1 MFAWYGKIL
10 GKISTKARLA
20 IGMAGIVVSI
30 VLVSGMLG
38 LIPNERSLVLEG
50 RAGVAEA
57 IAVNSSVFITQ
68 SDLWRMENNLR
79 VQVER
84 QDQLLSAGI
93 RREDGRLMVDVGNEH
108 ANHWAQAATESNQDS
123 QLYVPI
129 WQGDKRWG
137 QVELRFTPYLPSG
150 IMGYLLDPFLQLLMI
165 VMWGS
170 FIFFY
175 FYLGKMLKQLDPSQA
190 IPDRVKSAFDTMAEG
205 LLVLDA
211 KQNIVLANDAF
222 ATLMG
227 VDAEKVIG
235 SKVNRFEWDFVD
247 SQDAESYPW
256 ETALKYSEATINRMV
271 KLTLPSGAIRTFMT
285 NCSPVLAGG
294 GKAAGVLVSLDD
306 VTLLEE
312 KEVEL
317 RKSKDEAEAAN
328 RAKSDFLANMSHEI
342 RTPMNAILGFTEV
355 LKRGYGKNPKESG
368 KYLNTIASS
377 GEHLLGLINDIL
389 DLSKVEAGQVE
400 VERIHCPLHHIVHEV
415 IQIMRVK
422 ADEKGL
428 YLRYEPKGDLPEHI
442 TSDPARVRQILTNLI
457 GNAIKF
463 TESGG
468 VLVETQMS
476 DTNKVLL
483 TVVDT
488 GIGMTAPQADAV
500 FQPFVQADS
509 SITRRFGGTGLGL
522 TISKQFAEALGGG
535 IRVTSKEGQGSRFIA
550 SLNPGDVSQVN
561 WLTPAQLLEEQQ
573 HLEIAENQQ
582 WQFDGQPVLVVDD
595 GDENRN
601 LLEVVLGDAGL
612 TIDTAE
618 NGQEAC
624 DRVAENSYQMIL
636 MDVQMPVMD
645 GYTAVKLMRDR
656 GVELPIV
663 ALTAHAMKG
672 AEEKCLEAGYSGY
685 MTKPIKIDR
694 LFKLVADTVGGRL
707 VEKAD
712 ETVPEPE
719 SSIDSP
725 NVQQMAEPQIHTTL
739 PLTNPKFQQIVSD
752 FIAKLAQQVD
762 AMDEALALSE
772 AKQLADL
779 AHWLK
784 GSAGSVGFQALT
796 EVAKPLELSA
806 KEANMTACADHLIE
820 IKRLQSR
827 LVDPLESI
835 SAVDSPA
842 RESSLNVAAVESRG
856 EATDFSEEYDVPD
869 VIESRLADYGEK
881 FVGIILK
888 FHARLLE
895 QMPEAE
901 EMLNLRDGAKL
912 KGFAH
917 WLKGSA
923 GSVGFDVFTQP
934 AADLEQAVLDED
946 FERADYIFGVL
957 SRMVNRILIPALRN
971 DDEPI
976 KNEL

>member
-1 MFAWYGKIL
+1 MLAWYGKLL

-38 LIPNERSLVLEG
+38 LIPNERALVLEG
-50 RAGVAEA
+50 RAGIAEA

-79 VQVER
+79 VQVQR
-84 QDQLLSAGI
+84 QEQLLSAGV
-93 RREDGRLMVDVGNEH
+93 RREDGRLMVDVGDAH
-108 ANHWAQAATESNQDS
+108 VAHWQSSDDASVQES
-123 QLYVPI
+123 QLHVPI
-129 WQGDKRWG
+129 WQGERRWG
-137 QVELRFTPYLPSG
+137 QVELRFSPYSQPGL
-150 IMGYLLDPFLQLLMI
+150 IGYLRDPFLQLLMI

-227 VDAEKVIG
+227 FDAEKVIG
-235 SKVNRFEWDFVD
+235 TKVNQFAWDFVGTED
-247 SQDAESYPW
+247 VETYPW

-285 NCSPVLAGG
+285 NCSPVLTGG

-355 LKRGYGKNPKESG
+355 LKRGYGKNPKESS

-400 VERIHCPLHHIVHEV
+400 VESIHCPLHHIVHEV

-428 YLRYEPKGDLPEHI
+428 YLRYEPQGDLPEHI

-463 TESGG
+463 TETGG
-468 VLVETQMS
+468 VLVETEMS
-476 DTNKVLL
+476 DSSQVVL

-488 GIGMTAPQADAV
+488 GIGMTAPQADAI

-535 IRVTSKEGQGSRFIA
+535 ISVTSKEGVGSRFIA
-550 SLNPGDVSQVN
+550 SLNPGDLTGVK
-561 WLTPAQLLEEQQ
+561 WLNPAQLLEEQQ
-573 HLEIAENQQ
+573 QLVITEDQQ

-624 DRVAENSYQMIL
+624 ERVEAGNYQMIL

-656 GVELPIV
+656 GVELPII

-672 AEEKCLEAGYSGY
+672 AEEKCLKAGYSGY

-694 LFKLVADTVGGRL
+694 LFQLVADTLGGRL
-707 VEKAD
+707 IERTADVSSASAETSEGAANDQGAVEAK
-712 ETVPEPE
+712 
-719 SSIDSP
+719 
-725 NVQQMAEPQIHTTL
+725 IHTTL
-739 PLTNPKFQQIVSD
+739 PLGNPKFRKIVSD
-752 FIAKLAQQVD
+752 FIEKLAAQVI
-762 AMDEALALSE
+762 AMDEAQSSGRATE
-772 AKQLADL
+772 LADL

-806 KEANMTACADHLIE
+806 KDSDMDACAIHLKE
-820 IKRLQSR
+820 VKALQAR
-827 LVDPLESI
+827 LVNPLDDAMADDDVAASNLESD
-835 SAVDSPA
+835 SAQ
-842 RESSLNVAAVESRG
+842 
-856 EATDFSEEYDVPD
+856 TDIASKSDYEEYAFPD
-869 VIESRLADYGEK
+869 VIESRLAGYGDK
-881 FVGIILK
+881 FVGIIHKFEVRLQAQMQDAKIQIQKRDKDELK
-888 FHARLLE
+888 E
-895 QMPEAE
+895 
-901 EMLNLRDGAKL
+901 
-912 KGFAH
+912 FAH

-923 GSVGFDVFTQP
+923 GSVGFDEFTQP
-934 AADLEQAVLDED
+934 AADLEKAAISAD
-946 FERADYIFGVL
+946 FDRADYIFGVL
-957 SRMVNRILIPALRN
+957 SGMVDRMSTPVPRN
-971 DDEPI
+971 DDEPV
-976 KNEL
+976 NNDL

>member
-1 MFAWYGKIL
+1 MLGWYGKLL

-38 LIPNERSLVLEG
+38 LIPNERTLVLEG
-50 RAGVAEA
+50 RAGIAEA
-57 IAVNSSVFITQ
+57 IAINSSIFITQ

-79 VQVER
+79 VQVDR
-84 QDQLLSAGI
+84 QDDMLSAGV
-93 RREDGRLMVDVGNEH
+93 RRDDGKLMVVVGENH
-108 ANHWAQAATESNQDS
+108 AGHWKTELTMSTQDS
-123 QLYVPI
+123 QLFVPI
-129 WQGDKRWG
+129 WEGDHRWG

-150 IMGYLLDPFLQLLMI
+150 ILGYLQDPFLQLLMI

-211 KQNIVLANDAF
+211 KKNIVLANDAF
-222 ATLMG
+222 TTLMG
-227 VDAEKVIG
+227 LDTEKVIG
-235 SKVNRFEWDFVD
+235 TKVDRFAWNFVD
-247 SQDAESYPW
+247 SEDAESYPW

-355 LKRGYGKNPKESG
+355 LKRGYGKNQKESS

-400 VERIHCPLHHIVHEV
+400 VESIQCPLHHIIHEV

-428 YLRYEPKGDLPEHI
+428 YLRYQPQGDLPEHI

-463 TESGG
+463 TASGG

-476 DTNKVLL
+476 DDKQVLL
-483 TVVDT
+483 SVSDT
-488 GIGMTAPQADAV
+488 GIGMTPPQAEAI

-535 IRVTSKEGQGSRFIA
+535 INVESKEGAGSRFIA
-550 SLNPGDVSQVN
+550 ELNPGDISQVK
-561 WLTPAQLLEEQQ
+561 WLNPSQLLEEQQ
-573 HLEIAENQQ
+573 NFEIAENQQ

-612 TIDTAE
+612 AIDTAE

-624 DRVAENSYQMIL
+624 DAVFKGNYQMIL

-645 GYTAVKLMRDR
+645 GYTAVRHMRER
-656 GVELPIV
+656 GIELPIV

-694 LFKLVADTVGGRL
+694 LFQLVGDTLGGRL
-707 VEKAD
+707 VDTLVDIAGPTASV
-712 ETVPEPE
+712 ETGAVEA
-719 SSIDSP
+719 INDGAT
-725 NVQQMAEPQIHTTL
+725 AEPDIHTTL
-739 PLTNPKFQQIVSD
+739 PLGNRKFEQIVSD
-752 FIAKLAQQVD
+752 FIAKLVLQVT
-762 AMDEALALSE
+762 AMDDALKGE
-772 AKQLADL
+772 NTRELADL

-796 EVAKPLELSA
+796 EIAKPLESAAKDKDMVACQKHLSEV
-806 KEANMTACADHLIE
+806 KS
-820 IKRLQSR
+820 LQQR
-827 LVDPLESI
+827 LVDPLA
-835 SAVDSPA
+835 SAQ
-842 RESSLNVAAVESRG
+842 SSVAATAVETSDSQ
-856 EATDFSEEYDVPD
+856 ESNPIALDEYEFPE
-869 VIESRLADYGEK
+869 VIESRLAGYGDK
-881 FVGIILK
+881 FVGIIVK
-888 FHARLLE
+888 FHLRLKE
-895 QMPEAE
+895 QMSEAE
-901 EMLNLRDGAKL
+901 SQLASRDHAKL
-912 KGFAH
+912 KDFAH

-934 AADLEQAVLDED
+934 ATDLEKAVLDDD
-946 FERADYIFGVL
+946 FHRADYIFGVL
-957 SRMVNRILIPALRN
+957 GGMVDNMSIPVPSN
-971 DDEPI
+971 DGEPVS
-976 KNEL
+976 NDL

>member
-1 MFAWYGKIL
+1 MFAWYAKLL
-10 GKISTKARLA
+10 GRISTKARLA

-30 VLVSGMLG
+30 ILVTGMLG
-38 LIPNERSLVLEG
+38 LIPNERALILQG

-79 VQVER
+79 VQVQR
-84 QDQLLSAGI
+84 QDQLLSAGV
-93 RREDGRLMVDVGNEH
+93 RRADGKLMVDVGDEH
-108 ANHWAQAATESNQDS
+108 ANNWQEIATQLTQQS
-123 QLYVPI
+123 QLFVPI
-129 WQGDKRWG
+129 WQGDRRWG
-137 QVELRFTPYLPSG
+137 QVELRFVPYLPPG
-150 IMGYLLDPFLQLLMI
+150 ILGYLRDPFLQLLMI

-227 VDAEKVIG
+227 FDAEKVIG
-235 SKVNRFEWDFVD
+235 TKVNQFAWDFVD
-247 SQDAESYPW
+247 TEDLETYPW
-256 ETALKYSEATINRMV
+256 EVALKYSEATINRMV

-355 LKRGYGKNPKESG
+355 LKRGYGKNPKESS

-400 VERIHCPLHHIVHEV
+400 VESIHCPLHHIVHEV

-428 YLRYEPKGDLPEHI
+428 YLRYEPQGDLPEHI

-463 TESGG
+463 TENGG
-468 VLVETQMS
+468 VLVETEMS
-476 DTNKVLL
+476 EASQVIL

-488 GIGMTAPQADAV
+488 GIGMTAPQAEAI

-550 SLNPGDVSQVN
+550 SLNPGDISKVK

-612 TIDTAE
+612 SIDTAE

-624 DRVAENSYQMIL
+624 DRVEVGHYQMIL

-656 GVELPIV
+656 GVELPII

-672 AEEKCLEAGYSGY
+672 AEEKCLEVGYSGY

-694 LFKLVADTVGGRL
+694 LFRLVGDTLGGRL
-707 VEKAD
+707 VELTDDVTSTLVDAANGAVND
-712 ETVPEPE
+712 
-719 SSIDSP
+719 
-725 NVQQMAEPQIHTTL
+725 QGAAEAKIHTTL
-739 PLTNPKFQQIVSD
+739 PMENPKFQKIVSD
-752 FIAKLAQQVD
+752 FIGKLASQVI
-762 AMDEALALSE
+762 AMDDALQCSRAAE
-772 AKQLADL
+772 LADL

-784 GSAGSVGFQALT
+784 GSAGSVGFQGLT
-796 EVAKPLELSA
+796 EIAKPLELSA
-806 KEANMTACADHLIE
+806 KASDMGACAIHLQDV
-820 IKRLQSR
+820 KALQVR
-827 LVDPLESI
+827 LVNPLDNAMGDDDAGGSNT
-835 SAVDSPA
+835 VQTRLDSNP
-842 RESSLNVAAVESRG
+842 
-856 EATDFSEEYDVPD
+856 DYEEYAFPD
-869 VIESRLADYGEK
+869 VIESRLAGYGDK

-888 FHARLLE
+888 FHVRLQA
-895 QMPEAE
+895 QMQ
-901 EMLNLRDGAKL
+901 NAKL
-912 KGFAH
+912 QIGKRDKAELKDFAH

-923 GSVGFDVFTQP
+923 GSVGFDEFTQP
-934 AADLEQAVLDED
+934 AADLEKAADSAD
-946 FERADYIFGVL
+946 FDRAEYIFGVL
-957 SRMVNRILIPALRN
+957 AVMVDRMSTPVARN
-971 DDEPI
+971 DDEPV
-976 KNEL
+976 NNDF